1 MLFLAFRTISLLFLP
16 DNAYLASSLEAAT
29 VSETISRRVSD
40 NILSKSGRPMT
51 LSQPIHVWTLILV
64 GWILVIIVLCSF
76 PWWIESPQWGRVRW
90 IPLLDVLR
98 SPHWLLRDAI
108 LNCFLYIPL
117 GFAYVR
123 VRVVPGIKLIGEA
136 ALVGLLLS
144 VTCELYQ
151 VFSPVRFPSMT
162 DVLMN
167 TIGALA
173 GASIAVKSLTRLNE
187 RKGDRLLC

>member
-1 MLFLAFRTISLLFLP
+1 M
-16 DNAYLASSLEAAT
+16 
-29 VSETISRRVSD
+29 SD
-40 NILSKSGRPMT
+40 NILSKSGGSMSSPQST
-51 LSQPIHVWTLILV
+51 HVWTLILV
-64 GWILVIIVLCSF
+64 GWILLIIVLCSF
-76 PWWIESPQWGRVRW
+76 PWWVEPPRWGRVRW

-98 SPHWLLRDAI
+98 SPHRLLRDAI

-117 GFAYVR
+117 GFAYAR
-123 VRVVPGIKLIGEA
+123 VRAVPAIKLICEA

-151 VFSPVRFPSMT
+151 VFSPVRFPTMT

-173 GASIAVKSLTRLNE
+173 GASFAVKPFSK
-187 RKGDRLLC
+187 RKQADILLF

>member
-1 MLFLAFRTISLLFLP
+1 M
-16 DNAYLASSLEAAT
+16 
-29 VSETISRRVSD
+29 SD
-40 NILSKSGRPMT
+40 NILSKSGKSLNLP
-51 LSQPIHVWTLILV
+51 QPIRAWTFILV
-64 GWILVIIVLCSF
+64 GWILLIIVLCSF

-98 SPHWLLRDAI
+98 SPYRLLRDTIA
-108 LNCFLYIPL
+108 NCFLYIPL
-117 GFAYVR
+117 GFAYAR
-123 VRVVPGIKLIGEA
+123 VRGTPGVKLISEA
-136 ALVGLLLS
+136 ALAGLLLS

-173 GASIAVKSLTRLNE
+173 GASIAVKSLARPRA
-187 RKGDRLLC
+187 RKGSRPLY

>member
-1 MLFLAFRTISLLFLP
+1 M
-16 DNAYLASSLEAAT
+16 
-29 VSETISRRVSD
+29 SD
-40 NILSKSGRPMT
+40 NILYKSGRSMSS
-51 LSQPIHVWTLILV
+51 SQPVHGWTLILV
-64 GWILVIIVLCSF
+64 GWILLILVLCSF

-98 SPHWLLRDAI
+98 SPHRLLRDAI

-117 GFAYVR
+117 ALAYAR
-123 VRVVPGIKLIGEA
+123 VRGVPGVRLICEA

-167 TIGALA
+167 TIGASA
-173 GASIAVKSLTRLNE
+173 GASIAVKSLAKRPASHV
-187 RKGDRLLC
+187 